1 MRELGSLLEQRND
14 TTTADRAQIVKLKNQ
29 LAGVNRNLQR
39 KRELLSQERQR
50 SAREKAQFERERE
63 ELEDR
68 LEHTQ
73 QLLQT
78 QWSTRSEE
86 RKAKRRREE

>member
-1 MRELGSLLEQRND
+1 MLQQRND
-14 TTTADRAQIVKLKNQ
+14 STTADRAQIVKLKNQ
-29 LAGVNRNLQR
+29 LEEASRNLQR
-39 KRELLSQERQR
+39 EREQLDQERQR
-50 SAREKAQFERERE
+50 SAEEKAQFERERQ

-86 RKAKRRREE
+86 RKTKRRREE